1 MLKISET
8 NTVYK
13 NRVFMTTYAS
23 EEDYIEDQISS
34 FKNAKKTLK
43 KYQRKIGNELHEDFT
58 GERDKVLKG
67 LQMGLKYLDIER
79 QKLETKLNI
88 LKK

>member
-1 MLKISET
+1 
-8 NTVYK
+8 
-13 NRVFMTTYAS
+13 MTTYAS

-34 FKNAKKTLK
+34 FKKAKKTLK
-43 KYQRKIGNELHEDFT
+43 KYKKKIASELHEDFT

-67 LQMGLKYLDIER
+67 LKMGLKYLDRER

-88 LKK
+88 LKR

>member
-1 MLKISET
+1 
-8 NTVYK
+8 
-13 NRVFMTTYAS
+13 MTTYAS

-67 LQMGLKYLDIER
+67 LKMGLKYL
-79 QKLETKLNI
+79 N
-88 LKK
+88 